1 MQNDVLRVSG
11 LNPDLQQ
18 QITKFDS
25 SEFDVSFYK
34 KSIQQQISKFDSSEF
49 DVSFLKVFGF
59 GDILARIA
67 ENSASNLWKLSEN

>member
-11 LNPDLQQ
+11 LNADLQQ

-49 DVSFLKVFGF
+49 DVSF
-59 GDILARIA
+59 
-67 ENSASNLWKLSEN
+67 